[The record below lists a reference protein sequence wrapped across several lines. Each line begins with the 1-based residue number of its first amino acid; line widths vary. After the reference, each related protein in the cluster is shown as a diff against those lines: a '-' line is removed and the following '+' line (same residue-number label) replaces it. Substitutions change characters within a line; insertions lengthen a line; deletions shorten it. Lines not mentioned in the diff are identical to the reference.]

1 MKKPKSKIPNRKPR
15 AAPRGLNIRG
25 APAYVTRYLTNT
37 AKAAGLSVEAYVRM
51 EIIKHV
57 DAKLNGTSTHE
68 LNGWHYTDHAE
79 PNDVTGFIAAP
90 PVG

>member
-51 EIIKHV
+51 EIIQHV
-57 DAKLNGTSTHE
+57 DAKLNGTSTNPR
-68 LNGWHYTDHAE
+68 LAYAE

>member
-15 AAPRGLNIRG
+15 AAPRGLNVRG
-25 APAYVTRYLTNT
+25 LPAYVSRYLTNT

-57 DAKLNGTSTHE
+57 DAKLNGTSGTNSR
-68 LNGWHYTDHAE
+68 LAYTDHAE

-90 PVG
+90 PEG